1 MDELTNPYRPGAGAR
16 PPALIGRDQLI
27 HQFGVTIRRAAAGRP
42 GKSLMPTGLRGV
54 GKTVLLNRFAE
65 IAAAEGWSQAFIEV
79 PENRD
84 FRTLVA
90 THLRKSLLDL
100 RARSAT
106 GAVLRALRV
115 LKAFSLKIPDG
126 PTVVIDVD
134 PLIGQADS
142 GVIADDTT
150 DVLVAVGEAARSA
163 NAGFLVAIDELQYL
177 EEDGLAALISAVHR
191 TAQLDLPVVLV
202 GAGLPQLPGLAG
214 EAKSYAER
222 LFEFPQIGSLDPA
235 DAEAALQIPA
245 QEAGT
250 DFTPR
255 ALAKTVAES
264 HGYPYF
270 LQEWGY
276 QVWNE
281 AQGQRM
287 TATDVERAQPAVVRR
302 LDESFFRVRF
312 DRLTPKEKEYL
323 RAMAELGAGP
333 HRSGD
338 IAACLGVRVESV
350 APRRSALITKGMVF
364 SPAHGDTAF
373 TVPLFDEYLR
383 RVMPAWQ
390 PNDDPRP

>member
-1 MDELTNPYRPGAGAR
+1 MDEFGNPYRPGAGAR

-27 HQFGVTIRRAAAGRP
+27 DQFAITLRRAAARRP

-54 GKTVLLNRFAE
+54 GKTVLLNRFFE
-65 IAAAEGWSQAFIEV
+65 IAASENWARAFIEV
-79 PENRD
+79 PEGRE
-84 FRTLVA
+84 FRALIA
-90 THLRKSLLDL
+90 AHLRKSLLDL
-100 RARSAT
+100 RARNAT
-106 GAVLRALRV
+106 GAVLRALRI

-126 PTVVIDVD
+126 PTVVVDVD

-142 GVIADDTT
+142 GLIADDVT
-150 DVLVAVGEAARSA
+150 DLLVAVGEAAASA
-163 NAGFLVAIDELQYL
+163 GVGYLIAIDELQYL
-177 EEDGLAALISAVHR
+177 AEDALAALISAVHR

-222 LFEFPQIGSLDPA
+222 LFEFPPIGSLGQD

-245 QEAGT
+245 QQAGT
-250 DFTPR
+250 EFSID
-255 ALAKTVAES
+255 ALTAIVRES
-264 HGYPYF
+264 QGYPYF

-276 QVWNE
+276 QVWN
-281 AQGQRM
+281 QSDGPLM
-287 TATDVERAQPAVVRR
+287 TAADVENATPVVTRR
-302 LDESFFRVRF
+302 LDDNFFRVRF

-323 RAMAELGAGP
+323 RAMAELGPGP

-350 APRRSALITKGMVF
+350 APRRSGLITKGMVF

-373 TVPLFDEYLR
+373 TVPLFDGYLR
-383 RVMPAWQ
+383 RAMPQWAGRKRGQ
-390 PNDDPRP
+390 